1 MTIPMQDVF
10 SFWEADLD
18 GEAVPSGTPVSCGA
32 LALAIELQTA
42 DWTEDEAGAE
52 LARRCDARSLHA
64 AQEALVEALQT
75 SPALVVRAICASRA
89 LWLAL
94 DIVEAPTGTATR
106 VRPNRWRLRGWRR
119 TQPW

>member
-18 GEAVPSGTPVSCGA
+18 GEAVPDGTPVSCGA

-42 DWTEDEAGAE
+42 DWTEEEAGAE

-64 AQEALVEALQT
+64 AQEALLEALQT

-89 LWLAL
+89 LWVAL
-94 DIVEAPTGTATR
+94 DIAEPPFGATSRTPATR
-106 VRPNRWRLRGWRR
+106 RRWGWRR
-119 TQPW
+119 TQPR